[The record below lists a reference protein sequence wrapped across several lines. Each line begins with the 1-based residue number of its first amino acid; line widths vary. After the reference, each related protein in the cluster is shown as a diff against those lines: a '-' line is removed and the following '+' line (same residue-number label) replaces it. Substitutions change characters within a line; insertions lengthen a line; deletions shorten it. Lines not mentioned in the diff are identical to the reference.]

1 MSEQQ
6 RGQDPGL
13 AETVDQPRDLWSHH
27 RFRNSEAAGHR
38 PGYGVGAG
46 PGVHEPDQAQA
57 GHRDPDTADGG
68 GGEEGRGARCA
79 QHGSVGRRRHGASFT
94 ARRSGPPG
102 VVGVQIS
109 RPVVFAWSWKCRAWC
124 GDARPTP
131 RTVKQHRAATSKAV
145 RQWLPAPLDP
155 DRRPIQ
161 LDKSVRAE
169 TIVNGTT
176 SAVRRRA
183 ARRRSETG
191 TETAAFGYVEQL
203 GFRNGGSL
211 SGGAVG
217 PFSEQ
222 VRVSRVA
229 GGRFDEVERD
239 PGHRERLTVLQGSDR
254 LRLAVR
260 LLAGSCWALEVNTGG
275 SGAVRVSRLVGSRAG
290 TCRISLPWSARRHP
304 RTKLPRRAR
313 AGAGPPR
320 RAARHRC
327 RA

>member
-1 MSEQQ
+1 MGIGTARLLDDRRYRPAGGRNRTAPHAPRRASQPPCS
-6 RGQDPGL
+6 RAPGPTAATYPGQDRHLIRVSPGSP
-13 AETVDQPRDLWSHH
+13 AARMAVSSPGTVTRASPTRPKPRD
-27 RFRNSEAAGHR
+27 
-38 PGYGVGAG
+38 
-46 PGVHEPDQAQA
+46 
-57 GHRDPDTADGG
+57 TASAT
-68 GGEEGRGARCA
+68 RSCHLR
-79 QHGSVGRRRHGASFT
+79 T
-94 ARRSGPPG
+94 ARRSSRNGSPG
-102 VVGVQIS
+102 TA
-109 RPVVFAWSWKCRAWC
+109 PVV
-124 GDARPTP
+124 
-131 RTVKQHRAATSKAV
+131 
-145 RQWLPAPLDP
+145 PL
-155 DRRPIQ
+155 R
-161 LDKSVRAE
+161 
-169 TIVNGTT
+169 IVNGTT